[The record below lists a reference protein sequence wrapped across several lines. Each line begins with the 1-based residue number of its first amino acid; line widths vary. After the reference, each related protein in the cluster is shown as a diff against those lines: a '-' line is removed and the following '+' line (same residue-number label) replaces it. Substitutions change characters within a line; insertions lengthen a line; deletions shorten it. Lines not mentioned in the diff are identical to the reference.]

1 MIDGRNI
8 FDQTVKNNL
17 RTYDSVGKITTGQC
31 DNYTTVCLLV
41 YPYSEK
47 YFKLTA
53 IDLSK
58 QQKQDADP
66 KEYNK
71 LLLLKV

>member
-17 RTYDSVGKITTGQC
+17 RTYDSVGKIMTGQG

-66 KEYNK
+66 KKYNK